1 MLIRNYCLLC
11 GNITHM
17 IVCDN
22 CIKEIKPLS
31 IHKNRCKKCSKP
43 IIEND
48 IDYCEN
54 CKDKNFYFSQNI
66 SLFSYH
72 DPVIKNL
79 VKIFKFDGI
88 KKAGILLARIIEN
101 DFFNTIKNIEYD
113 LITFVPSS
121 KDSLKERGFNPVEFI
136 LKKLK
141 INTIN
146 ILEREKHLKKQS
158 ELSLTEREKFIKG
171 QFYIN
176 KNWLLNGK
184 KILIID
190 DIFTTGNTLNEISR
204 ILIENKAININT
216 LTFFRD

>member
-1 MLIRNYCLLC
+1 MLIRSYCLLC
-11 GNITHM
+11 GNVANQIFCTS
-17 IVCDN
+17 CL
-22 CIKEIKPLS
+22 KEIKPLS
-31 IHKNRCKKCSKP
+31 IYKKRCLKCSKP
-43 IIEND
+43 LSEYE

-54 CKDKNFYFSQNI
+54 CKNKSFYFSQNI

-72 DPVIKNL
+72 DYIIKNL

-101 DFFNTIKNIEYD
+101 EFFNTIKNIEYD

-141 INTIN
+141 ITTIN
-146 ILEREKHLKKQS
+146 ILKREKHLKKQS
-158 ELSLTEREKFIKG
+158 ELTLTEREKFIKG
-171 QFYIN
+171 QFYLN
-176 KNWLLNGK
+176 KNSIVSGK

-190 DIFTTGNTLNEISR
+190 DIFTSGNTLNEISR